1 MSIRQN
7 QRLRT
12 AAASHRFFPMAES
25 PLVTVYMFGI
35 RNFVLKT
42 EMLHGAW
49 HVLWTARTPWI
60 LSGLLWVLFFAPV
73 PRAQET
79 SNRVPDLAGRV
90 LTVNGPVDPDSLGAT
105 MVHEHIFIE
114 GNHPNRPVPT
124 EASRVRFYLR
134 PLTMDMLGAVTMGYP
149 NRDNL
154 ILGDEPTAVQEVTD
168 YRKRGGGTLV
178 DVTSIGLGR
187 DPAALG
193 RVSRTTGVH
202 VVMGTGWDTRAVDS
216 RDLEERSLADLTR
229 ELVQDVTSGVGNSG
243 VRSGIIGEVATAGG
257 SLTPVETNVI
267 RAAGRASRITG
278 AAVSLHM
285 DGSGSGSTHAMLD
298 LLEAEGTDLARVILG
313 NCDSLVR
320 DLPSLTGL
328 LKRGVYV
335 EFDGLSEFH
344 MLRQPATAAH
354 VGDGIVELIQLG
366 YLERILLSQNVDQ
379 KIDLK
384 AYGGMGYSFVL
395 DQFAPHLTGN
405 GVTEEQIRTL
415 IYENPQRI
423 LAFVAPGNQ
432 RISKAVE

>member
-1 MSIRQN
+1 MV
-7 QRLRT
+7 
-12 AAASHRFFPMAES
+12 ES
-25 PLVTVYMFGI
+25 PLVSVNFLGI
-35 RNFVLKT
+35 RDFVLKT
-42 EMLHGAW
+42 EMLQAIRQI
-49 HVLWTARTPWI
+49 LWTARTPWI
-60 LSGLLWVLFFAPV
+60 LSGLIWALSLAPV
-73 PRAQET
+73 SWAQET
-79 SNRVPDLAGRV
+79 SNRTPGLAGKV
-90 LTVNGPVDPDSLGAT
+90 LTVNGPVDPESLGAT
-105 MVHEHIFIE
+105 MAHEHIFINR
-114 GNHPNRPVPT
+114 NHPNRPVPT

-154 ILGDEPTAVQEVTD
+154 ILGDEPTALQELTD

-187 DPAALG
+187 DPAALR
-193 RVSRTTGVH
+193 RVSKTTGVH
-202 VVMGTGWDTRAVDS
+202 VVMGTGWDTRALDS
-216 RDLEERSLADLTR
+216 RDLEERSLDDLTR

-243 VRSGIIGEVATAGG
+243 IRSGIIGDLATAGDP
-257 SLTPVETNVI
+257 LTPVDIKVI

-278 AAVSLHM
+278 AAVSLHSGGR
-285 DGSGSGSTHAMLD
+285 GSESADAMLD
-298 LLEAEGTDLARVILG
+298 LLEAEGADLGRVILG
-313 NCDSLVR
+313 YCDSLVR

-335 EFDGLSEFH
+335 GFDGMSEFH

-395 DQFAPHLTGN
+395 DQFAPHLAGK

-415 IYENPQRI
+415 IYENPQRA
-423 LAFVAPGNQ
+423 LTFVAP
-432 RISKAVE
+432 RE

>member
-1 MSIRQN
+1 MERRIPIAK
-7 QRLRT
+7 LPT
-12 AAASHRFFPMAES
+12 VGS
-25 PLVTVYMFGI
+25 PLVTVYLFEAG
-35 RNFVLKT
+35 NFQLKT
-42 EMLHGAW
+42 ETLPT
-49 HVLWTARTPWI
+49 LWRILTTARIPWI
-60 LSGLLWVLFFAPV
+60 LSVLLWALFFAPV
-73 PRAQET
+73 SQAQES
-79 SNRVPDLAGRV
+79 SNRIPDLAGKV
-90 LTVNGPVDPDSLGAT
+90 LTVNGPVVPETLGAT
-105 MVHEHIFIE
+105 MVHEHIFIDR
-114 GNHPNRPVPT
+114 NHPNRPVPT
-124 EASRVRFYLR
+124 EATRVRFYLK
-134 PLTMDMLGAVTMGYP
+134 PLTMEMLGAVTMGYP

-154 ILGDEPTAVQEVTD
+154 ILGDETTALEELTD

-178 DVTSIGLGR
+178 DVTGIGLGR

-216 RDLEERSLADLTR
+216 RDLEERSLDDLTR

-243 VRSGIIGEVATAGG
+243 VRSGIIGEVATTGG
-257 SLTPVETNVI
+257 SLTPVETKVI

-278 AAVSLHM
+278 APVSIHTHGG
-285 DGSGSGSTHAMLD
+285 GSGRTHEMLD

-320 DLPSLTGL
+320 NLPSLTGL

-354 VGDGIVELIQLG
+354 VGDGIVELIRLG
-366 YLERILLSQNVDQ
+366 HLERILLSQNVDQ

-395 DQFAPHLTGN
+395 DQFVPHLAGK
-405 GVTEEQIRTL
+405 GVTEEQIRSL
-415 IYENPQRI
+415 IYENPQRV
-423 LAFVAPGNQ
+423 LTFVAPG
-432 RISKAVE
+432 E